1 MRNLLKIVNFSI
13 IRNLIKKIIPVFSRV
28 LKPVK
33 AFTKKHYEIINPI
46 FVLTVICLI
55 VAAALSLTNSLTAA
69 KVEAINLQ
77 NTNNEMAALIPADS
91 YSELTAQFEDVEW
104 AQNYSGT
111 SIYEA
116 KTNDTLAGYLVTNS
130 AKGYGGE
137 ILVMTAFNPDNSVK
151 GISILA
157 SDDETPGLG
166 QNINT
171 QDFCSRFSGLTT
183 DATVV
188 KESPDISKGEIKA
201 ITGATISSKG
211 VVNAVNSARAAL
223 NAYLNTPGLN
233 AEDGTPNQDEPQD
246 TTTSIEE
253 NGGGTVEE

>member
-1 MRNLLKIVNFSI
+1 MPNLLKIVNFSI

-33 AFTKKHYEIINPI
+33 AFFKKHYEIINPI

-69 KVEAINLQ
+69 KIEAINLQ
-77 NTNNEMAALIPADS
+77 NTKAEMSALIPADS
-91 YSELTAQFEDVEW
+91 YSELTAQFEDIEW
-104 AQNYSGT
+104 AQNYAGT

-166 QNINT
+166 QNINNP
-171 QDFCSRFSGLTT
+171 DFYSQFSGLKT

-188 KESPDISKGEIKA
+188 KSAADNAAGEIKA
-201 ITGATISSKG
+201 VTGATISSKG
-211 VVNAVNSARAAL
+211 VVSAVNSARAAL
-223 NAYLNTPGLN
+223 NTFLAAQPTPDANGEEASQNT
-233 AEDGTPNQDEPQD
+233 D
-246 TTTSIEE
+246 TTEQIPED